1 MTDKNTMVSVCMA
14 TYNGEK
20 FIKEQIES
28 ILIQLGGNDELIIVD
43 DCSQDHTLQIIN
55 DFNDKRIQLYR
66 NEVNRGHVYTFSK
79 AVSLSKNQYIFFA
92 DQDDIWVQGR
102 LKKMKDSLIK
112 TGVNVLSSN
121 FDLLL
126 NDGAYKQAD
135 EWRLYNRDSSLYL
148 KNILNIFMGKRSYLG
163 CAMAFCRDINN
174 IVFPIPRYVESH
186 DLWLAIAA
194 NLTRSNLHMEE
205 VTIVRRIHG
214 NNTSGP
220 NRNFMLK
227 IRARIIFLVSLFHL
241 TLRIFRSKKI
251 KYNY

>member
-1 MTDKNTMVSVCMA
+1 MTTENTISICMA

-28 ILIQLGGNDELIIVD
+28 ILIQLGTNDELIIVD
-43 DCSQDHTLQIIN
+43 DCSKDHTIQIIN
-55 DFNDKRIQLYR
+55 DFNDKRIRLYK
-66 NEVNRGHVYTFSK
+66 NETNRGHVYTFSK
-79 AVSLSKNQYIFFA
+79 AVSLSKNQYIFFS
-92 DQDDIWVQGR
+92 DQDDIWVPGR
-102 LKKMKDSLIK
+102 LEKMRDLLIK

-126 NDGAYKQAD
+126 QDGTYKQAHK
-135 EWRLYNRDSSLYL
+135 WRLYYQDSSLYL
-148 KNILNIFMGKRSYLG
+148 KNILNIFLGKRSYLG
-163 CAMAFCRDINN
+163 CAMAFHRNIIN
-174 IVFPIPRYVESH
+174 IAFPIPKYVESH
-186 DLWLAIAA
+186 DLWLAMAA

-227 IRARIIFLVSLFHL
+227 IQARIIFFVSLFHL
-241 TLRIFRSKKI
+241 TLRILRSMK
-251 KYNY
+251 